1 MTAQK
6 GRDLLLKVHNGTGF
20 ETVAGLRAT
29 NLSFNAETVDATTQ
43 DSAGA
48 WRELLAGAGLKSAS
62 IRGQGI
68 FKDAASDATRVELAP
83 VTGRSH
89 QLRVHMAA
97 LGHPIVGDTLYG
109 GPAFERLCLHAHRI
123 EFNHPST
130 GERLK
135 LEAPIPDAL
144 KAKGES

>member
-68 FKDAASDATRVELAP
+68 FKDAASDATVRGLFFSAGIVAWQIIIPDFGTVEGPFQISALDYAGRHDGEVTFELALASAGALTFT
-83 VTGRSH
+83 VT
-89 QLRVHMAA
+89 
-97 LGHPIVGDTLYG
+97 
-109 GPAFERLCLHAHRI
+109 
-123 EFNHPST
+123 
-130 GERLK
+130 
-135 LEAPIPDAL
+135 
-144 KAKGES
+144 